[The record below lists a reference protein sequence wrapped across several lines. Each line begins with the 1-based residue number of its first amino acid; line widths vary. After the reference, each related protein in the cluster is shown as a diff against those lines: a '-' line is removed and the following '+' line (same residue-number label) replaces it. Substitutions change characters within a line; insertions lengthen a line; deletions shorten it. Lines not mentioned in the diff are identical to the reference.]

1 MSELLARLRRDLNA
15 SRKAQDKAL
24 TLLLGTTLSETQNR
38 ALELGRDLIEDEV
51 VEVLRRA
58 IKQRRESHE
67 AFAKAGRTDLAER
80 EMMEATQ
87 LEAYLP
93 AMLGDEEVRAVV
105 REAISRGATA
115 MGAVMGRVM
124 PALKGRA
131 EGARI
136 NAIVREELA
145 ARG

>member
-1 MSELLARLRRDLNA
+1 MSDLLARLRRDLNA

-38 ALELGRDLIEDEV
+38 ALELGRDLTEDEV

-58 IKQRRESHE
+58 IKKRRESEE
-67 AFAKAGRTDLAER
+67 AYGAAGRPDLAER
-80 EMMEATQ
+80 EKREAAQ

-93 AMLGDEEVRAVV
+93 PMLGDDEIRALV
-105 REAISRGATA
+105 REAIAGGAVA
-115 MGAVMGRVM
+115 MGALMGRVM
-124 PALKGRA
+124 PALKGKA
-131 EGARI
+131 EGSRI
-136 NAIVREELA
+136 SAIVREELA